1 MNFKWVPAVINWTD
15 EQKIFNTWTH
25 YISLGEIQAQ
35 ENESQQ
41 QHISQKTGKL
51 QKPVSTEGWSD
62 KAEFIYFINM

>member
-1 MNFKWVPAVINWTD
+1 MTL
-15 EQKIFNTWTH
+15 E
-25 YISLGEIQAQ
+25 EIQAQ

-62 KAEFIYFINM
+62 KAEFIYFTNM